1 MTVPTDRTT
10 FRATVAAVAEKAKAR
25 LPQAV
30 NGRIEAAARL
40 VINGDVEP
48 LNDGSVKV
56 GGSDPTRWYH
66 LVGPTCTCTDFVQG
80 RAPSG
85 WCKHRIAA
93 GIHKRVQEL
102 LPQAPEPED
111 IRVNPNNSPLPED
124 ITVNSKNSPLPEAP
138 ASVNVRLTIAGREVQ
153 WTLRDQDEARLAR
166 RLEALLAR
174 YPVPQPAPQAASQG
188 EGWCAVHQVQMKRT
202 TKDGRSWWSH
212 KTQDGWCKGAQR

>member
-80 RAPSG
+80 KAPDG

-93 GIHKRVQEL
+93 GIQKRVQEL
-102 LPQAPEPED
+102 LPPEPAPEVVVVD
-111 IRVNPNNSPLPED
+111 NNNL
-124 ITVNSKNSPLPEAP
+124 PLPEAR
-138 ASVNVRLTIAGREVQ
+138 ASLNFKAMIGAYEVQ
-153 WTLRDQDEARLAR
+153 VTMRDDTEA
-166 RLEALLAR
+166 ALLER
-174 YPVPQPAPQAASQG
+174 LQVLLRQTTIKPIPKPAPRTGNWKRNTQG
-188 EGWCAVHQVQMKRT
+188 R
-202 TKDGRSWWSH
+202 
-212 KTQDGWCKGAQR
+212 